1 MILDACKG
9 YDKLCKETLI
19 SKDDINYLKAKSLFM
34 VNDDYSIDEIK
45 KTRNLLLN
53 IFHPDNEG
61 NGSNEKSKI
70 INLYYQILKEERE
83 DENS

>member
-1 MILDACKG
+1 
-9 YDKLCKETLI
+9 
-19 SKDDINYLKAKSLFM
+19 
-34 VNDDYSIDEIK
+34 
-45 KTRNLLLN
+45 LN